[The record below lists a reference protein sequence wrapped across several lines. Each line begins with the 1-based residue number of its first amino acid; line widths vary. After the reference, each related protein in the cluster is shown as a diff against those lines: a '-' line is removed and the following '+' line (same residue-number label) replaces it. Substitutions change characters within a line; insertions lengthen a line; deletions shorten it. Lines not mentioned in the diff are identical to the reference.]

1 MGLYD
6 FFSKSKKK
14 IGDTMSFLGA
24 TASGYADSLK
34 KTLNAPAPKV
44 LQNTLGRLPQAEN
57 TFKPAYDFL
66 SGINTRPLSSRASS
80 PLGKLAG
87 GIVETPYTFLTSV
100 PKTYGQTMKEI
111 GSKSI
116 FTPGGVKR
124 TAGRALESGLDTAS
138 MGLLGKGAQL
148 AKAGAKSVAESVVT
162 REAPKVGALIREG
175 AKQGMKVGAGYG
187 AGYGGAEALKEE
199 KNVFDTSKD
208 IVLGGATGALFG
220 GAFGGGLPAA
230 GAIGKAVKHDLSK
243 KRVPT
248 DSLPTRRV
256 LEETTD
262 KLYPAQRN
270 SGLRSFKPQTIRGQS
285 FKDIPLVP
293 TTLREVGSAMPRFG
307 MGIEDVSQKLPLV
320 PSNKNTQRARAVNTA
335 KNQTAAEAVAKMPRG
350 VKPKPLDP
358 KRIIPDEVFNTE
370 AGGNVFNELS
380 AAKAGERQWVSTPD
394 EIGSSG
400 KMIGIPSTFPQ
411 WVPEEYRRTALFKE
425 VKDALLDATLPKSKP
440 AQRLY
445 DIIHNEIRQRSKLP
459 LYNFDA
465 YDAKRLASTKP
476 ILKTTQ
482 TQKTPVR
489 DGIRIQNETPEE
501 RFVKSLDEIPTPW
514 GDKAQAKFA
523 DDLGTMAPAGG
534 YNKYQQKAFNEK
546 RGRVR
551 SIGEVLNA
559 PRELRAAGY
568 TKKEAV
574 GMGVSE
580 AETVAELAKLGYP
593 KAKIER
599 MDFGKRK
606 LATQYKV
613 PYSSLREY
621 EKKKIALNTNILD
634 GIDAEDF
641 KDISPLQAGT
651 RDVYRNFE
659 TVFGKNAQ
667 KVKQEL
673 LDPFDAAKG
682 EFIAEQKQW
691 LQKLDNEVVK
701 GLGIKKGSKLSGLVQ
716 LYGEKKMTLDEL
728 KRAAPK
734 DWEKVV
740 KADGFFRNAY
750 DGILDE
756 LNRVREF
763 YFPTNP
769 LYPESTKIIPKR
781 ADYYRHFREI
791 QEGLPALKNIFDTP
805 ANIDPSLAVSS
816 EFTKPGSKWLSFAQR
831 RKGDATEMDAVG
843 GFLDY
848 LKSAM
853 YAKHIDPHIQRFRGV
868 DAEVAS
874 KQKKTDGFFDDSRV
888 GLAEELSRKTDP
900 ILQIADTGDIE
911 TIKKILIGRGASE
924 KQAEWMGKE
933 LADIKDADTVRAFL
947 KEKLLEKFQKFE
959 PSAEAEVSENKL
971 NNFLKFLDNFANDL
985 AGKTN
990 PLDRPVQDNL
1000 FGRQAFRAINW
1011 LNSRVKAN
1019 VILGNVSSAVAQFF
1033 GIPNGIANAGVRNS
1047 AKAVGTSLADIF
1059 RPNAPSKNS
1068 AFLNERYFMGYDDFD
1083 PGMIAS
1089 AKKMAIWI
1097 TSIGDKVGTKFTW
1110 NANYQKALS
1119 EGVSDPVKYADD
1131 WTRKMVAGRG
1141 IGEVPIMQKSKL
1153 IQIVAPFQLEVANQ
1167 WRVFGDWARN
1177 DPKKLVFA
1185 KKMMEFSVA
1194 VWLMNRVAEELRGSG
1209 VALDPIQAMI
1219 DAMGEYQDSDTTGE
1233 GIVKSGGR
1241 LAGEALKNI
1250 PGGQTIAGLYD
1261 EYGGG
1266 WMGGA
1271 MEKIAGDTI
1280 TREEL
1285 FGKGDPTRFGSGL
1298 LVQKGLQD
1306 APWKIL
1312 PPFGGQQAKN
1322 MYEGTKTLLRGY
1334 AETAKGKVMTP
1345 VEQNARNIA
1354 QGLVFGK
1361 NALPEVREYYNADQ
1375 TPLSEQ
1381 QTEKFKLMGN
1391 EYYDSVMNDRAA
1403 AKEKKALSDGSDGK
1417 TAGIAQAAGDM
1428 EFPQLSDGSFF
1439 VKEIGKDGATFD
1451 TIEKARDAKG
1461 RYLLEKSSE
1470 DFLDM
1475 GDYVLKK
1482 EKKAGPGVSIT
1493 ALTPEEGKI
1502 EMTKAE
1508 LKKSKESYFDD
1519 GEYVYL
1525 KAKNGDVTTKP
1536 KNEFTLDLNDKRMN
1550 FAKDMKDFETW
1561 RKHAEESFSLLNTML
1576 ENPALNEFDRL
1587 VLTDKKETLARD
1599 FAKYRSYGGSFT
1611 KGKKLEEKFRYPII
1625 DKDML
1630 KIQALLMGGG
1640 KSAKP
1645 RVSVRPLSLIP
1656 VRLPKVRRYRRRRK

>member
-6 FFSKSKKK
+6 FYTKAKKK
-14 IGDTMSFLGA
+14 VGDSLSSLGA
-24 TASGYADSLK
+24 TARQYSGKLK
-34 KTLNAPAPKV
+34 DTLNAPAPKV
-44 LQNTLGRLPQAEN
+44 LQNTIGKLPDAYDVA
-57 TFKPAYDFL
+57 KPAYDSL
-66 SGINTRPLSSRASS
+66 GGINTRPLSSRASS

-100 PKTYGQTMKEI
+100 PKTYGQTMNEI
-111 GSKSI
+111 GSKKI

-124 TAGRALESGLDTAS
+124 TAGRVLESGLDTAN
-138 MGLLGKGAQL
+138 MGLLSNGAKI
-148 AKAGAKSVAESVVT
+148 AKAGARSVAESVVT
-162 REAPKVGALIREG
+162 RQAPKVGSLIREG
-175 AKQGMKVGAGYG
+175 AKQGMKIGAGYG
-187 AGYGGAEALKEE
+187 GAYGGAEALKEE
-199 KNVFDTSKD
+199 KSAFDAAKD
-208 IVLGGATGALFG
+208 IATGGATGALLG

-230 GAIGKAVKHDLSK
+230 GAIAKAVKHDLSK
-243 KRVPT
+243 RRAPT
-248 DSLPTRRV
+248 DIIPAHKRFQ
-256 LEETTD
+256 ETTVGSVP
-262 KLYPAQRN
+262 LAFQN
-270 SGLRSFKPQTIRGQS
+270 IGVRSFAPESVPKQVQQ
-285 FKDIPLVP
+285 DIPLVP

-307 MGIEDVSQKLPLV
+307 MGIEDVSGKLPLV
-320 PSNKNTQRARAVNTA
+320 PSNRNTQRANAMNAA
-335 KNQTAAEAVAKMPRG
+335 KNEKAAEAVAKMPRG
-350 VKPKPLDP
+350 GMKKPVETPKP
-358 KRIIPDEVFNTE
+358 
-370 AGGNVFNELS
+370 A
-380 AAKAGERQWVSTPD
+380 
-394 EIGSSG
+394 
-400 KMIGIPSTFPQ
+400 
-411 WVPEEYRRTALFKE
+411 
-425 VKDALLDATLPKSKP
+425 P
-440 AQRLY
+440 A
-445 DIIHNEIRQRSKLP
+445 P
-459 LYNFDA
+459 
-465 YDAKRLASTKP
+465 
-476 ILKTTQ
+476 
-482 TQKTPVR
+482 KTPAR
-489 DGIRIQNETPEE
+489 DGIRISGDNPAE
-501 RFVKSLDEIPTPW
+501 RFSKELDQIPTPW
-514 GDKAQAKFA
+514 GGKAQEKFA
-523 DDLGTMAPAGG
+523 EDLGTMAPAGR
-534 YNKYQQKAFNEK
+534 YNKYQQRAFNEK
-546 RGRVR
+546 RGRVK

-559 PRELRAAGY
+559 PRELHAAGY

-580 AETVAELAKLGYP
+580 AETVAELVKLGYP
-593 KAKIER
+593 KARIEK
-599 MDFGKRK
+599 MDFNRRK
-606 LATQYKV
+606 LAVQHKV
-613 PYSSLREY
+613 PFSSLREY
-621 EKKKIALNTNILD
+621 EKKKIALNTHILD
-634 GIDAEDF
+634 GMNPENF

-659 TVFGKNAQ
+659 TVFGKDSK
-667 KVKQEL
+667 KVKQSL
-673 LDPFDAAKG
+673 LDPFDEAKG

-691 LQKLDNEVVK
+691 LQKLDDEVVK
-701 GLGIKKGSKLSGLVQ
+701 GLGIKKGSKLSALVQ

-734 DWEKVV
+734 DWERVV

-781 ADYYRHFREI
+781 SDYYRHFREI
-791 QEGLPALKNIFDTP
+791 QDGLPALKNIFDTP

-816 EFTKPGSKWLSFAQR
+816 EFTKPGSKWLSSAQR
-831 RKGDATEMDAVG
+831 RKGDATETDAVG

-868 DAEVAS
+868 NAEVAS
-874 KQKKTDGFFDDSRV
+874 KQKKRGGFFDDSRI

-900 ILQIADTGDIE
+900 ILQIADTKDIE
-911 TIKKILIGRGASE
+911 SIKKILIGRGASE

-933 LADIKDADTVRAFL
+933 LVDIKDADTVRAFL
-947 KEKLLEKFQKFE
+947 KEKLPNKFQKFE

-1068 AFLNERYFMGYDDFD
+1068 AFLNERYFRGYDDFD
-1083 PGMIAS
+1083 PGIIAN
-1089 AKKMAIWI
+1089 AKKMAVWI
-1097 TSIGDKVGTKFTW
+1097 TSIGDKIGTKFVW
-1110 NANYQKALS
+1110 NAQYQKAIS
-1119 EGVSDPVKYADD
+1119 KGVSDPIKYADD
-1131 WTRKMVAGRG
+1131 WTRRMVAGRG
-1141 IGEVPIMQKSKL
+1141 IGEVPILQKSKL
-1153 IQIVAPFQLEVANQ
+1153 MQIIAPFQLEVANQ

-1194 VWLMNRVAEELRGSG
+1194 VWLMNRVAEQLRGSG

-1322 MYEGTKTLLRGY
+1322 MYEGAKTLLRGY

-1345 VEQNARNIA
+1345 VAQNARNIA

-1381 QTEKFKLMGN
+1381 QSEKFKKFGGTT
-1391 EYYDSVMNDRAA
+1391 YYDQVMKTREANR
-1403 AKEKKALSDGSDGK
+1403 KKNEILEKNKKAISEIRNRQES
-1417 TAGIAQAAGDM
+1417 TATFGAPEPTKKEAMALPGVSTALAAEEDIVGPAALQSRF
-1428 EFPQLSDGSFF
+1428 EQLPDGSFF
-1439 VKEIGKDGATFD
+1439 VPEVGEYGQSFD
-1451 TIEKARDAKG
+1451 TEEDARFEKAK
-1461 RYLLEKSSE
+1461 YLLKKS
-1470 DFLDM
+1470 DQTFANL

-1502 EMTKAE
+1502 EMTKSE
-1508 LKKSKESYFDD
+1508 FKKSKESYYDD
-1519 GEYVYL
+1519 GETVYL

-1536 KNEFTLDLNDKRMN
+1536 KDEFTLDLNDKRMN
-1550 FAKDMKDFETW
+1550 FAKDTKDFVTW

-1587 VLTDKKETLARD
+1587 VLTDKKETLARNL
-1599 FAKYRSYGGSFT
+1599 AKFQSYGGAFT
-1611 KGKKLEEKFRYPII
+1611 KPKKGKQLEEKYRYPLI

-1630 KIQALLMGGG
+1630 KVQSLLMGSGG
-1640 KSAKP
+1640 KSVKP
-1645 RVSVRPLSLIP
+1645 RVAVRPLSLIP

>member
-6 FFSKSKKK
+6 FFSNAKKK
-14 IGDTMSFLGA
+14 IGDTISSLGA

-44 LQNTLGRLPQAEN
+44 LQDTIGRLPKAED
-57 TFKPAYDFL
+57 TFKPAYDLL

-100 PKTYGQTMKEI
+100 PKTYGQTMNEI
-111 GSKSI
+111 GSGSI
-116 FTPGGVKR
+116 FTPGGVQR

-138 MGLLGKGAQL
+138 MGLLGTGAKL
-148 AKAGAKSVAESVVT
+148 ARAGAKSVAESVIT
-162 REAPKVGALIREG
+162 RQAPKVGALIREG
-175 AKQGMKVGAGYG
+175 ARQGMKVGAGYG

-199 KNVFDTSKD
+199 KNAFDTAKD
-208 IVLGGATGALFG
+208 VVTGGATGAALG
-220 GAFGGGLPAA
+220 GALGGGIPAA
-230 GAIGKAVKHDLSK
+230 GAIGKAAKHDLSK

-262 KLYPAQRN
+262 KLYPGERN
-270 SGLRSFKPQTIRGQS
+270 AGLRTFKSKTIPGQT
-285 FKDIPLVP
+285 FKDVPLVP

-307 MGIEDVSQKLPLV
+307 MSIEDVSGKLPLV
-320 PSNKNTQRARAVNTA
+320 PSNKNTQGANAVNAA
-335 KNQTAAEAVAKMPRG
+335 KNTAASEAVAKMPRG
-350 VKPKPLDP
+350 AKSRPIDP

-370 AGGNVFNELS
+370 VGGNVFNELS
-380 AAKAGERQWVSTPD
+380 AAKAGERQWIATPD

-425 VKDALLDATLPKSKP
+425 VRDALLDATLPKSKP

-445 DIIHNEIRQRSKLP
+445 DIVHNEIRQRSKLP

-465 YDAKRLASTKP
+465 YDAKRLANTKP
-476 ILKTTQ
+476 VSKTAPAP
-482 TQKTPVR
+482 KTSAR
-489 DGIRIQNETPEE
+489 DGIRISNDNPAE
-501 RFVKSLDEIPTPW
+501 RFSKELDKIPTPW
-514 GDKAQAKFA
+514 GGEKAEAKLA
-523 DDLGTMAPAGG
+523 EDLGTMTPAG

-559 PRELRAAGY
+559 PRELPAAGY
-568 TKKEAV
+568 SKKDVV
-574 GMGVSE
+574 GMGIDE
-580 AETVAELAKLGYP
+580 AQTVAELSKLGYP
-593 KAKIER
+593 KSRIEK
-599 MDFGKRK
+599 MDFNKRK
-606 LATQYKV
+606 LAVQYKV
-613 PYSSLREY
+613 PYSSIREY
-621 EKKKIALNTNILD
+621 EKKKIALNTHILD
-634 GIDAEDF
+634 GMNPENF

-659 TVFGKNAQ
+659 TVFGKDSG

-691 LQKLDNEVVK
+691 LQKLDDEVVK
-701 GLGIKKGSKLSGLVQ
+701 GLGIKKGSKLSALVQ

-734 DWEKVV
+734 DWERVV

-791 QEGLPALKNIFDTP
+791 QDGLPALKNIFDTP

-831 RKGDATEMDAVG
+831 RKGEETEIDAVG

-874 KQKKTDGFFDDSRV
+874 KQKKTGGFFDDSRI

-900 ILQIADTGDIE
+900 ILQIADTKDIE
-911 TIKKILIGRGASE
+911 SIKKILIGRGASE

-933 LADIKDADTVRAFL
+933 LADIKDADTVRDFL
-947 KEKLLEKFQKFE
+947 KEKLPEKFQKFE

-1059 RPNAPSKNS
+1059 RPNAPSKQS
-1068 AFLNERYFMGYDDFD
+1068 AFLNERYFRGYDDFD
-1083 PGMIAS
+1083 PGMIAN
-1089 AKKMAIWI
+1089 AKKMAVWI
-1097 TSIGDKVGTKFTW
+1097 TSIGDKIGTKFTW
-1110 NANYQKALS
+1110 NAQYQKALS
-1119 EGVSDPVKYADD
+1119 EGLTGDVAVKYADD
-1131 WTRKMVAGRG
+1131 WTRRMVAGRG
-1141 IGEVPIMQKSKL
+1141 IGEVPILQKSKL
-1153 IQIVAPFQLEVANQ
+1153 VQIVAPFQLEVANQ

-1194 VWLMNRVAEELRGSG
+1194 VWLMNRVAEQLRGSG

-1322 MYEGTKTLLRGY
+1322 MYEGAKTLLRGY

-1345 VEQNARNIA
+1345 VAQNARNIA

-1381 QTEKFKLMGN
+1381 QTEKFKLLGN
-1391 EYYDSVMNDRAA
+1391 GYYDSVMNDRAA
-1403 AKEKKALSDGSDGK
+1403 LKEKKALSEGK
-1417 TAGIAQAAGDM
+1417 TGGVAQAAGDM

-1525 KAKNGDVTTKP
+1525 KAKNGDVTAKP
-1536 KNEFTLDLNDKRMN
+1536 KDEFTLDLNDKRMN
-1550 FAKDMKDFETW
+1550 FAKDTKDFATW
-1561 RKHAEESFSLLNTML
+1561 KKHAEESFSLLNTML

-1611 KGKKLEEKFRYPII
+1611 KGKKLAEKFRYPLV
-1625 DKDML
+1625 DRDML
-1630 KIQALLMGGG
+1630 KVQSLLMGSGG
-1640 KSAKP
+1640 KSVKP
-1645 RVSVRPLSLIP
+1645 RVAVRPLSLIP